1 VHKAEYAHVGDNDY
15 HCSERKASSVVDL
28 TGAED
33 KSPAAATDD
42 ARRTASSVVEKI
54 EVTDISRRL
63 QGLKKS
69 DLKQEARLLGVQQAD
84 LDLLSDVDNV
94 ADEVKALI
102 KVVVELQE
110 SNGGAA
116 NGAAQ
121 QLLQRNLDKAQSF
134 YSGVKTSQ
142 LMRHAQSLGV
152 DQELLDHA
160 GDFCNKQRERD
171 VLIQLIVRRM
181 VVTEVQG
188 GTKSTVAC
196 SESVP
201 PNSDSVLHDVHSDD
215 NEDEQLKG
223 LGKQESA
230 SEGEDPD
237 FVPFSE
243 SEDEHEQTD
252 KEREKVQAAEGF
264 TNLMAMEK
272 PSYCV
277 NGRHILVPCPRYQ
290 FSQRLIE
297 DIAVLLVEYWPA
309 VDEWIQSN
317 KPTPHDLCSINLFF
331 V

>member
-1 VHKAEYAHVGDNDY
+1 MQKSLPVATAGGSQRPSCCHGVKCYRESATHKAEYAHVGDEDY
-15 HCSERKASSVVDL
+15 QCSERTASSVVDL

-84 LDLLSDVDNV
+84 LDILCDVDHV

-102 KVVVELQE
+102 KVVMAAELQE
-110 SNGGAA
+110 STGGAA

-201 PNSDSVLHDVHSDD
+201 PNSDSGTLGGCTQYDA
-215 NEDEQLKG
+215 EQPQG
-223 LGKQESA
+223 
-230 SEGEDPD
+230 
-237 FVPFSE
+237 
-243 SEDEHEQTD
+243 
-252 KEREKVQAAEGF
+252 
-264 TNLMAMEK
+264 
-272 PSYCV
+272 
-277 NGRHILVPCPRYQ
+277 
-290 FSQRLIE
+290 
-297 DIAVLLVEYWPA
+297 
-309 VDEWIQSN
+309 
-317 KPTPHDLCSINLFF
+317 
-331 V
+331 

>member
-1 VHKAEYAHVGDNDY
+1 MQKSLPVATAGGSQRPSCCHGVKCYRESPKHKAEYAHVGDNDY

-121 QLLQRNLDKAQSF
+121 QLVDREH
-134 YSGVKTSQ
+134 
-142 LMRHAQSLGV
+142 LMI
-152 DQELLDHA
+152 
-160 GDFCNKQRERD
+160 K
-171 VLIQLIVRRM
+171 
-181 VVTEVQG
+181 
-188 GTKSTVAC
+188 
-196 SESVP
+196 
-201 PNSDSVLHDVHSDD
+201 
-215 NEDEQLKG
+215 
-223 LGKQESA
+223 
-230 SEGEDPD
+230 
-237 FVPFSE
+237 
-243 SEDEHEQTD
+243 
-252 KEREKVQAAEGF
+252 
-264 TNLMAMEK
+264 
-272 PSYCV
+272 
-277 NGRHILVPCPRYQ
+277 
-290 FSQRLIE
+290 IE
-297 DIAVLLVEYWPA
+297 
-309 VDEWIQSN
+309 
-317 KPTPHDLCSINLFF
+317 
-331 V
+331 